1 VRRSTKVRAVTATV
15 VFGVCAVAGRLF
27 MTRYPTAVWPESPVV
42 AASRGSLLPNP
53 RGYKWEANQ
62 RTLLLALH
70 VGCPYCDSSMGFYE
84 RLSALERS
92 RAIRAHVLAAFPEP
106 AAEIRRTLAGRLS
119 GVQTLERV
127 DLRAL
132 RVVGTPT
139 VMLVDSQGQVLSVW
153 IGQLSSSEQ
162 AALAAAAAMQ

>member
-1 VRRSTKVRAVTATV
+1 
-15 VFGVCAVAGRLF
+15 
-27 MTRYPTAVWPESPVV
+27 
-42 AASRGSLLPNP
+42 
-53 RGYKWEANQ
+53 
-62 RTLLLALH
+62 
-70 VGCPYCDSSMGFYE
+70 MGFYE